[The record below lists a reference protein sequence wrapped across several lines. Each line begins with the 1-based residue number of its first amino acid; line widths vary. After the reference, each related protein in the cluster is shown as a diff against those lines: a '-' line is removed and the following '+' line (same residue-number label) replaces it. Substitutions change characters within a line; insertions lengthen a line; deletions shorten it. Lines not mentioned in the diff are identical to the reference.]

1 MPQFR
6 RGVHEVEAS
15 ARVAVK
21 LRGAA
26 RTPKRK
32 FPGTG
37 SAAFPAS
44 SSPDRAARRGIR
56 AQVVG
61 PTEQSRGA
69 RDMRAAH
76 RARARRLYFT
86 IRALPPWPPGC
97 LTRSTDMI
105 DAAAIEQ
112 TIKEYLVDKA
122 GVAPA
127 LVEDPKRKLADFA
140 LDSLS
145 VIEMLFEVE
154 DRYGV
159 HVDDPMTLKEFD
171 LEQLYQL
178 IGKLVAEK
186 QVADAAAAARAAQ
199 AEAAAA
205 VPAATA
211 TVGGGA
217 SA

>member
-1 MPQFR
+1 
-6 RGVHEVEAS
+6 
-15 ARVAVK
+15 
-21 LRGAA
+21 
-26 RTPKRK
+26 
-32 FPGTG
+32 
-37 SAAFPAS
+37 
-44 SSPDRAARRGIR
+44 
-56 AQVVG
+56 
-61 PTEQSRGA
+61 
-69 RDMRAAH
+69 
-76 RARARRLYFT
+76 
-86 IRALPPWPPGC
+86 
-97 LTRSTDMI
+97 MI